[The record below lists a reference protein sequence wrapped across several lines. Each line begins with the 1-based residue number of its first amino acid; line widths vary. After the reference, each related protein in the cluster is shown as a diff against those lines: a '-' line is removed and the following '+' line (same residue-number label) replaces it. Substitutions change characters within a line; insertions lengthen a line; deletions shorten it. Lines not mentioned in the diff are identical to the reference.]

1 MILPL
6 EKNRAFIFLSAFLLI
21 CSIGNIPK
29 VSASDFTFKLSITE
43 ALKNSLEL
51 KSEKYRLESVRHSL
65 EESYSSK
72 DWSNSFT
79 TIYNSSSKQSDSVG
93 SYINDDTTTS
103 TISLSKKI
111 LDGGEAFE
119 KYSIAMD
126 NIKLQENK
134 FKLIE
139 QKVILNAV
147 NSYLDVY
154 TNQSFFSLRKRSL
167 ERFKENVEATRLKL
181 EAGTVTPTILAEAE
195 SKLAKANYDLILA
208 EGNLKNAVSKFKSIT
223 KFKVVPN
230 KLYLPSLN
238 FKEPKTENETIKL
251 SNKNNLSLNI
261 SQLKKALAEKNIKLY
276 KTGNRPSLKLE
287 FLLKDSQSSASN
299 STSDYQSYGANITF
313 SSPLF
318 YNNSSKSSL
327 RRLDKLYMASSLDL
341 SEKYRKV
348 ELDAIS
354 SFQNY
359 KNSLAKIIASESEKK
374 SSLLALNGIKK
385 EAELGIRTVLEEL
398 DAEVEYLNAS
408 ANLIKS
414 EAEKVYNLLSI
425 KAILGELT
433 IKVIDSKYIDNFVLK
448 DKDLNFNILDTKMF
462 N

>member
-21 CSIGNIPK
+21 CLIGNISK

-79 TIYNSSSKQSDSVG
+79 TVYNSLNKQSDSVG
-93 SYINDDTTTS
+93 SYVNDDTTTS

-134 FKLIE
+134 LKLIE

-181 EAGTVTPTILAEAE
+181 EAGTVTPTILAEAQ

-208 EGNLKNAVSKFKSIT
+208 KGNLKNAVSKFKSIT

-230 KLYLPSLN
+230 KFYLPSLN

-261 SQLKKALAEKNIKLY
+261 AKLNKALAEKNIKLY
-276 KTGNRPSLKLE
+276 KTGKRPSLKLE

-359 KNSLAKIIASESEKK
+359 KNSIAKIIASESEKK

-385 EAELGIRTVLEEL
+385 EAEFGIRTVLEEL

-448 DKDLNFNILDTKMF
+448 DKDLNFNILDMKMF

>member
-21 CSIGNIPK
+21 CLIGNIPK

-181 EAGTVTPTILAEAE
+181 EAGTVTPTILAEAQ

-208 EGNLKNAVSKFKSIT
+208 KGNLKNAVSKFKSIT

-238 FKEPKTENETIKL
+238 FREPKTENETIKL

-261 SQLKKALAEKNIKLY
+261 AKLNKALAEKNIKLY

-341 SEKYRKV
+341 SEKYREV

-359 KNSLAKIIASESEKK
+359 KNSIAKIIASESEKK

-385 EAELGIRTVLEEL
+385 EAEFGIRTVLEEL

-448 DKDLNFNILDTKMF
+448 DKDLNFNILDMKMF

>member
-134 FKLIE
+134 LKLIE

-181 EAGTVTPTILAEAE
+181 EAGTVTPTILAEAQ

-208 EGNLKNAVSKFKSIT
+208 EGNLKNAISKFKSIT

-230 KLYLPSLN
+230 NLYLPSLN

-251 SNKNNLSLNI
+251 SNKNNLSINIAKLN
-261 SQLKKALAEKNIKLY
+261 KALAEKNIKLY

-359 KNSLAKIIASESEKK
+359 KNSIAKIIASESEKK

-385 EAELGIRTVLEEL
+385 EAEFGIRTVLEEL

-433 IKVIDSKYIDNFVLK
+433 IKVIDSEYIDNFNLK
-448 DKDLNFNILDTKMF
+448 DKDLNFNILDMKMF

>member
-79 TIYNSSSKQSDSVG
+79 TVYNSLNKQSDSVG
-93 SYINDDTTTS
+93 SYVNDDTTTS

-134 FKLIE
+134 LKLIE

-154 TNQSFFSLRKRSL
+154 TNQSFFSLRKKSL

-261 SQLKKALAEKNIKLY
+261 AKLNKALAEKNIKLY

-359 KNSLAKIIASESEKK
+359 KNSIAKIIASESEKK

-385 EAELGIRTVLEEL
+385 EAEFGIRTVLEEL

-448 DKDLNFNILDTKMF
+448 DKDLNFNILDMKMF

>member
-79 TIYNSSSKQSDSVG
+79 TVYNSLNKQSDSVG
-93 SYINDDTTTS
+93 SYVNDDTTTS

-134 FKLIE
+134 LKLIE
-139 QKVILNAV
+139 QEVILNAV

-154 TNQSFFSLRKRSL
+154 TNQSFFSLRKKSL

-181 EAGTVTPTILAEAE
+181 EAGTVTPTILAEAQ

-230 KLYLPSLN
+230 KFYLPSLN

-261 SQLKKALAEKNIKLY
+261 AKLNKALAEKNIKLY

-359 KNSLAKIIASESEKK
+359 KNSIAKIIASESEKK

-385 EAELGIRTVLEEL
+385 EAEFGIRTVLEEL

-448 DKDLNFNILDTKMF
+448 DKDLNFNILDMKMF

>member
-21 CSIGNIPK
+21 CLIGNIPK

-79 TIYNSSSKQSDSVG
+79 TVYNSLNKQSDSVG
-93 SYINDDTTTS
+93 SYVNDDTTTS

-134 FKLIE
+134 LKLIE

-154 TNQSFFSLRKRSL
+154 TNQSFFNLRKRSL

-181 EAGTVTPTILAEAE
+181 EAGTVTPTILAEAQ

-230 KLYLPSLN
+230 KFYLPSLN

-261 SQLKKALAEKNIKLY
+261 AKLNKALAEKNIKLY

-359 KNSLAKIIASESEKK
+359 KNSIAKIIASESEKK

-385 EAELGIRTVLEEL
+385 EAEFGIRTVLEEL

-433 IKVIDSKYIDNFVLK
+433 IKVIDSEYIDNFNLK
-448 DKDLNFNILDTKMF
+448 DKDLNFNILDMKMF

>member
-79 TIYNSSSKQSDSVG
+79 TVYNSLNKQSDSVG
-93 SYINDDTTTS
+93 SYVNDDTTTS

-134 FKLIE
+134 LKLIE
-139 QKVILNAV
+139 QEVILNAV

-154 TNQSFFSLRKRSL
+154 TNQSFFNLRKRSL

-181 EAGTVTPTILAEAE
+181 EAGTVTPTILAEAQ

-208 EGNLKNAVSKFKSIT
+208 KGNLKNAVSKFKSIT

-230 KLYLPSLN
+230 KFYLPSLN

-261 SQLKKALAEKNIKLY
+261 AKLNKALAEKNIKLY

-287 FLLKDSQSSASN
+287 FLLKDSQSSTSN

-359 KNSLAKIIASESEKK
+359 KNSIAKIIASESEKK

-385 EAELGIRTVLEEL
+385 EAEFGIRTVLEEL

-448 DKDLNFNILDTKMF
+448 DKDLNFNILDMKMF